1 MCADPD
7 DLPFTSSV
15 AGAGGLYLDLAD
27 LIAERLGTRVEPVFF
42 RTDMGLRALRPTL
55 LAGRCDVL
63 FGLPWTP
70 SGVAGRSIRIT
81 RPFLDVGYAVVA
93 PKAFVLRGLQDL
105 AGKTIGVE
113 YESTPQTILAARAG
127 LQLVT
132 FRTAEE
138 AIDALDRHEIDF
150 AFVWGPTAGYRA
162 ARRGLLDRFKI
173 VSVKGLALR
182 GQATAGVRAED
193 QQLQERLDRELA
205 ALGPEIAMLADKYHL
220 PTDPPVDLEATVAA
234 MAAPGQA
241 PTPAPGAAP
250 APSTANQ
257 RRVNPYHGDPAALA
271 EGRTL
276 FNVHCSHC
284 HSPNAT
290 SPDPVRDLRR
300 LDHRYG
306 ERVNDVF
313 YETVTKGRPTKGMP
327 TWGPVLDEETIW
339 KIKTFLE
346 SVQATPG
353 G

>member
-15 AGAGGLYLDLAD
+15 AGDRGLYLDLAD
-27 LIAERLGTRVEPVFF
+27 LIAARLGTRVEPVFS
-42 RTDMGLRALRPTL
+42 RTDAGLRALRPTL
-55 LAGRCDVL
+55 LAGRCDVF

-70 SGVAGRSIRIT
+70 SGVAGRSIRLA
-81 RPFLDVGYAVVA
+81 RPFLDIGSAVVA
-93 PKAFVLRGLQDL
+93 PKTFVLRGLQDL
-105 AGKTIGVE
+105 
-113 YESTPQTILAARAG
+113 
-127 LQLVT
+127 
-132 FRTAEE
+132 
-138 AIDALDRHEIDF
+138 
-150 AFVWGPTAGYRA
+150 
-162 ARRGLLDRFKI
+162 LDRFKLDRFKL
-173 VSVKGLALR
+173 VSVGGLALR
-182 GQATAGVRAED
+182 GQAAAGV
-193 QQLQERLDRELA
+193 A
-205 ALGPEIAMLADKYHL
+205 A
-220 PTDPPVDLEATVAA
+220 T
-234 MAAPGQA
+234 AAPAEA

-257 RRVNPYHGDPAALA
+257 HRINPYHGDPAALA

-284 HSPNAT
+284 HSPNAA

-327 TWGPVLDEETIW
+327 IWGPVLDEQTIW